1 MATLDARLRTLEAR
15 RQAVPLAGGEPVD
28 SEVSR
33 LMADT
38 AHHADRGAY
47 LAGLLRRLEDGA
59 TLPGDLPDTYSPATL
74 RIVWKLE
81 STV

>member
-1 MATLDARLRTLEAR
+1 MATLEARLRTLEAR
-15 RQAVPLAGGEPVD
+15 RQAEPLAGAALLD

-33 LMADT
+33 LVAVT

-47 LAGLLRRLEDGA
+47 LVGLLRGLEDGA